1 MASTPIRVA
10 LAVVALLAAAWL
22 GLGVRALDLESE
34 GTVSSLRDAR
44 LLSEDKGPLVNE
56 GLALYE
62 AGRRDEGLAVTRRV
76 VAEEPDNLQ
85 GWLALSY
92 LYAASD
98 DSRRA
103 ARALRQARALN
114 PLIRQNATS
123 P

>member
-1 MASTPIRVA
+1 MVA
-10 LAVVALLAAAWL
+10 VALLALAWL
-22 GLGVRALDLESE
+22 ALGIRALDLESE
-34 GTVSSLRDAR
+34 GTASALRDAR
-44 LLSEDKGPLVNE
+44 LLSVDKEPLVNE
-56 GLALYE
+56 GLALYK

-92 LYAASD
+92 LYTASD

-103 ARALRQARALN
+103 TRALRQARALN
-114 PLIRQNATS
+114 PFIRQNATG